1 MLVHRCRILS
11 HRPAAVSATQLCH
24 ATPTGTSDVAEH
36 GGAQSF
42 QLGPSENSG
51 TGSAAPSEVGVPH
64 VGRIAR
70 PTRQLTCFSHKGA
83 PANTAHRQE
92 AKLRPRW
99 TKWKLG
105 AQTSA
110 GLSAPATGSSA

>member
-36 GGAQSF
+36 GGAQRF
-42 QLGPSENSG
+42 QIGRSENSG

-70 PTRQLTCFSHKGA
+70 PTRQLTCFSQIKG
-83 PANTAHRQE
+83 PRPTQRTGK
-92 AKLRPRW
+92 KLNYDRVGR
-99 TKWKLG
+99 
-105 AQTSA
+105 S
-110 GLSAPATGSSA
+110 GSSERRLAPV